1 MIKTRH
7 ILFLQS
13 SSEQYG
19 SGKIIL
25 QVLKLYRSEGLT
37 PVVVLTGPGPL
48 VEELKAEGFIVRIQN
63 LGILRRKYV
72 NPAGLLNRFRKNLK
86 AYRFLDQLHSEFK
99 FELVY
104 SNTLAVIL
112 GAYWAKKNRLPHIWH
127 IHEILPGPALLVKLL
142 SKMIDSST
150 PRPIAVSEAVVNH
163 WKAKLRLAK
172 PEVIHNG
179 IPYDEFLKTYPA
191 AKSQLGLPVDKLI
204 ITMIGRINPGK
215 GQLFFLE
222 MASRI
227 SRTFPQCH
235 FVLVGDPF
243 PGYECIQE
251 EIRFAIIE
259 KGLSEKVIDLGFR
272 TDVPKILAAS
282 DIFVLPSILPDS
294 FPTVI
299 LEAMASGKPIVAT
312 RSGGASE
319 MILEGETGFLIPIGD
334 VEKGIEKF
342 SKLIENEAM
351 RLEMGKA
358 GRSRVL
364 KDYSFKAF
372 EEKIRIHLW
381 QNLRRN

>member
-1 MIKTRH
+1 MVKSRH

-25 QVLKLYRSEGLT
+25 QVLRLYRSEGLT

-48 VEELKAEGFIVRIQN
+48 VEELKAEGFLVRIQN

-72 NPAGLLNRFRKNLK
+72 NPAGLLNRFSKNLK

-104 SNTLAVIL
+104 SNTLAVIV
-112 GAYWAKKNRLPHIWH
+112 GAFWAKRNHLAHIWH
-127 IHEILPGPALLVKLL
+127 IHEILPGPAPLVKLL

-150 PRPIAVSEAVVNH
+150 PRPIAVSEAVSNH
-163 WKAKLRLAK
+163 WKPKLKLVK
-172 PEVIHNG
+172 MEVVHNG
-179 IPYDEFLKTYPA
+179 IPYDEFLKTYPT
-191 AKSQLGLPVDKLI
+191 AKSELGLPVDKLI

-222 MASRI
+222 IASRI
-227 SRTFPQCH
+227 SRTYPQCY

-243 PGYECIQE
+243 PGYEDIQD

-272 TDVPKILAAS
+272 TDIPKILAAS

-312 RSGGASE
+312 QSGGANE
-319 MILEGETGFLIPIGD
+319 MIVEGETGFLIPIGY
-334 VEKGIEKF
+334 VEKGVEEL

-364 KDYSFKAF
+364 KEYSLKAF